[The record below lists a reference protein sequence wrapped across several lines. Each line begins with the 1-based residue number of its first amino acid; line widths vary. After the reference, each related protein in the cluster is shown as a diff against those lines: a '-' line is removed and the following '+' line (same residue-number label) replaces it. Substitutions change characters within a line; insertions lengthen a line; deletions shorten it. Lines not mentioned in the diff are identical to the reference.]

1 MGLTFLTEPTALPEG
16 VPDLEPL
23 VTALQGAITPEQ
35 MITILVSI
43 VGVGM
48 GFVLMWFGAR
58 KAVRM
63 FSSALTKGKLRI

>member
-1 MGLTFLTEPTALPEG
+1 MFLTGSAAAPPTG
-16 VPDLEPL
+16 VPDLQPL
-23 VTALQGAITPEQ
+23 VTALQGAITPAQ

-48 GFVLMWFGAR
+48 SFVLMWFGAR
-58 KAVRM
+58 KAVRI

>member
-1 MGLTFLTEPTALPEG
+1 MEPTAAPG

-23 VTALQGAITPEQ
+23 VTALQGSITAEQ
-35 MITILVSI
+35 LITVLVSI

-48 GFVLMWFGAR
+48 SFVLMWFGAR
-58 KAVRM
+58 KAVRI